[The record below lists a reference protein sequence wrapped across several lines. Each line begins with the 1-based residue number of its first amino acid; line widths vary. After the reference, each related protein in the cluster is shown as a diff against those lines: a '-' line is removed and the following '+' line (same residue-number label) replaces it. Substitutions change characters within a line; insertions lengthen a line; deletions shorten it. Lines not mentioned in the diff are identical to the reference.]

1 MLRYPVLED
10 DYAAA
15 WGQWSTDEETAGGWE
30 HTAADGVG
38 DAPR

>member
-15 WGQWSTDEETAGGWE
+15 WKEWSSDEETAGGWE
-30 HTAADGVG
+30 HTVTDGFG

>member
-1 MLRYPVLED
+1 MLRCPTLED

-15 WGQWSTDEETAGGWE
+15 WEHWSTDEETAGGWE
-30 HTAADGVG
+30 RTAADGVG